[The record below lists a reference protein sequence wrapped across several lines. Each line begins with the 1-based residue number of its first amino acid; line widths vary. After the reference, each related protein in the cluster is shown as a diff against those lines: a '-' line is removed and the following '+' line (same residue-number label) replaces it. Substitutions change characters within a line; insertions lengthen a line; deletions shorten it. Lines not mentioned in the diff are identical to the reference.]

1 MSFILDALKKSEA
14 DRQRQSTPG
23 IADVA
28 EARDRN
34 STPRWLWIV
43 MGLLAVN
50 LVVLAVL
57 LMRPAQEP
65 VSPAVAVPPAATSQ
79 PAQTAEPMPT
89 TEAAT
94 REAPSSFSEL
104 VSEARQRSPAA
115 ERDEP
120 DPVPEAP
127 PVVEPAARQPPAT
140 QSSAPSTLT
149 QVYPTLN
156 ELRASRSVQ
165 LPDLHL
171 DIHVYAERA
180 SERFV
185 FINMN
190 KYSEYATLAEGPT
203 VSEIVPE
210 GVILD
215 YRGRKFL
222 LPRQ

>member
-34 STPRWLWIV
+34 SSPRWLWIV

-57 LMRPAQEP
+57 LMRPAREP
-65 VSPAVAVPPAATSQ
+65 VSPEISVPPPATSR
-79 PAQTAEPMPT
+79 PAQTAGPMAATEP
-89 TEAAT
+89 AT

-104 VSEARQRSPAA
+104 VSEAKQRSPAA
-115 ERDEP
+115 ASEEP

-127 PVVEPAARQPPAT
+127 PVAEPAARQPAA

-149 QVYPTLN
+149 QAYPTLN
-156 ELRASRSVQ
+156 ELRASGSVQ

-190 KYSEYATLAEGPT
+190 KYSEYATLTEGPT

-215 YRGRKFL
+215 YRGTEFL